1 MSNKVAFLL
10 RGGIST
16 SSGKL
21 SINENSKK
29 YVNYKSTKIS
39 IDKHIIDTNLDL
51 KFDFFIH
58 SWNEDL
64 QDDLISLYN
73 PIRYSFEN
81 NHIYYD
87 DINSKLNECNSPLE
101 FYNQAS
107 QALSIEKVSKLL
119 IDHCAQNNI
128 TYDYV
133 IFYRPDILLWKDL
146 FLDKYDLDNI
156 YCNNYL
162 DGKGDFH
169 FVMSFE
175 NFKKFYLIFQNLNIN
190 NPPIPHIYIYQ
201 YVKNTLNQ
209 EILCDNIVAG
219 TDQEVI
225 RKLRSVVE
233 DQKIDVNILSS
244 YNLSLEQINTY
255 TV

>member
-16 SSGKL
+16 TSGKL

-29 YVNYKSTKIS
+29 YVNYKSAKIS
-39 IDKHIIDTNLDL
+39 IEKHIVKTNLNF

-58 SWNEDL
+58 SWNKDL
-64 QDDLISLYN
+64 ENDLISLYN
-73 PIRYSFEN
+73 PIASSFEDN
-81 NHIYYD
+81 NIYHN
-87 DINSKLNECNSPLE
+87 DINNKLNECNSPLE
-101 FYNQAS
+101 FYNQTS
-107 QALSIEKVSKLL
+107 QALSIEKVSQLL
-119 IDHCAQNNI
+119 INYCIENNT

-146 FLDKYDLDNI
+146 FLKEYSFNNI

-175 NFKKFYLIFQNLNIN
+175 NFKKFYLIFQNLNVS
-190 NPPIPHIYIYQ
+190 NPPIPHMYIYQ

-225 RKLRSVVE
+225 RKLRNIVE
-233 DQKIDVNILSS
+233 DQRIDLNVLSS
-244 YNLSLEQINTY
+244 YDLCLEEINTY